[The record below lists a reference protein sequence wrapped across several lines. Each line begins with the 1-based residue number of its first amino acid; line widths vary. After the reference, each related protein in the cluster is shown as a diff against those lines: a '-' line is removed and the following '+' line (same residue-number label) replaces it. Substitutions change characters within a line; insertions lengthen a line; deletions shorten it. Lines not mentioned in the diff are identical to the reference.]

1 MKKLNLLLMS
11 LVFILLSSCNRMH
24 LNQKYTYLNKV
35 PVNSQVESYYTA
47 TGKEQNP
54 TKIMNH
60 ELITEKI
67 NHNIT
72 AKQEMSSSSAV
83 NTSNELVTKKQVNF
97 NKILNS
103 FKSFTPIEASH
114 FQQQLNKIDNTSTIV
129 DTNTLAKVL
138 IGLLILSLV
147 LVILDLILPGDVF
160 SIISTIILILILI
173 YGIYFLFQLL

>member
-11 LVFILLSSCNRMH
+11 LVFILLSSCNTMH

-60 ELITEKI
+60 ELTIEKI
-67 NHNIT
+67 NDNIT
-72 AKQEMSSSSAV
+72 AKQEMSSLSAG
-83 NTSNELVTKKQVNF
+83 NTTNKLFTKKQVKF

-103 FKSFTPIEASH
+103 LKSFTPIEASH
-114 FQQQLNKIDNTSTIV
+114 FKQQLNKIDNASTV
-129 DTNTLAKVL
+129 DVETLTKVL